1 MNFDLDE
8 KYLAIQKEAL
18 QLAQSIENIAFEADA
33 SNEIHAGVL
42 EAFRASSDRVEQRQ
56 GADLRRRGRDHL
68 LRHPYRLVHYQR
80 LPAVRSRDQ

>member
-33 SNEIHAGVL
+33 SNEMHPGVL
-42 EAFRASSDRVEQRQ
+42 EAFRASSLNELTTSTPAGEPDCGRET
-56 GADLRRRGRDHL
+56 GLRFS
-68 LRHPYRLVHYQR
+68 
-80 LPAVRSRDQ
+80 PAMV